1 MSAAQTGVETQWPAP
16 AKLNLFLHVTGRRA
30 DGYHELQTLFQ
41 LIDLSDTVSI
51 RVTEDGR
58 IERPAGPVGVDPQSD
73 LTVRAAKAL
82 QSATSCRAGAS
93 LRITKRI
100 PMGGGLGGGSS
111 DAATVLL
118 ALNRLWQCGLS
129 IDELARVGLPLGAD
143 VPVFIRGSSAWAEG
157 VGERLEAVEL
167 PERWYVVIH
176 PGVAVPTRDVFQ
188 SPELTRNSPVITIR
202 AALEPGGLSD
212 TRNDCEPVVRAR
224 YPEVA
229 DALSWLEKS
238 APARLTG
245 TGSCIF
251 ASFATAIEAER
262 VAARVPDRWRAFV
275 ARGLNVSPVHAR
287 LRAGD

>member
-1 MSAAQTGVETQWPAP
+1 MVSDQTQWPAP

-41 LIDLSDTVSI
+41 LIDLSDTVSLTV
-51 RVTEDGR
+51 REDGLV
-58 IERPAGPVGVDPQSD
+58 ERPSGPAGVDPDSD

-82 QSATSCRAGAS
+82 KAATGCGLGAS
-93 LRITKRI
+93 IRIVKRV

-118 ALNRLWQCGLS
+118 ALNYLWRCGLS
-129 IDELARVGLPLGAD
+129 IDELARLGLPLGAD
-143 VPVFIRGSSAWAEG
+143 VPVFVRGSSAWAEG
-157 VGERLEAVEL
+157 VGERLVPVEL

-188 SPELTRNSPVITIR
+188 SPGLTRNTPVITIR
-202 AALEPGGLSD
+202 AAFEPGGLAA
-212 TRNDCEPVVRAR
+212 TRNDCEPVVRAK
-224 YPEVA
+224 YAEVA
-229 DALSWLEKS
+229 EALEWLGKF

-251 ASFATAIEAER
+251 AAFASAAEAER
-262 VAARVPDRWRAFV
+262 VAGRVPDRWRAFV
-275 ARGLNVSPVHAR
+275 ARGLNVSPVLAR
-287 LRAGD
+287 VGAG